1 MFPKK
6 TSIALVTL
14 TLAAF
19 VAPLAPALSWMR
31 PPGLDTLA
39 RIVAIPSPFPE
50 AKPVVPPPAVKAGN
64 DAPKVNPPTIGDDSG
79 KPKSTARHGVN
90 GQPSGNEGPDLP
102 IVVPGGE
109 LPTVTSPT
117 EILDPTG
124 IMRSFYE
131 ALQRS
136 ETKTGGAKVLHYG
149 DSPVTAD
156 SITADARSLFQ
167 RQFGDAGHGFIL
179 AGKPWNWYQHRGTD
193 VKSSG
198 WKMEA
203 LSQAPRAKDNLH
215 GLGGVNFEGAA
226 GATSRIRLADATHN
240 RVEVLYLKQPGGGE
254 FRVEAKDTA
263 ILTIQTDA
271 PEKGSGFAVAELPP
285 GTSEIK
291 LTVVRG
297 PVRVFGYEFEKQRFG
312 VVYSSLGLNGAST
325 QSLLRF
331 LDAGHWAEQIQHQ
344 KPDLLVLNY
353 GTNESVFPRYVDTL
367 YAGEL
372 RQVLARMK
380 AAAPHASILVMAP
393 MDRGEKSA
401 TGGIVTPPV
410 MARIVA
416 VQRQVAGETGC
427 AFFNTYEA
435 MGGAGTMAKWY
446 AAKPRLVNAD
456 YIHPLPG
463 GAAIVGG
470 LLNDAIMQGY
480 RNWKA
485 GGR

>member
-1 MFPKK
+1 MPPRK
-6 TSIALVTL
+6 TSTVIVLVAA
-14 TLAAF
+14 AAF
-19 VAPLAPALSWMR
+19 LAPMAPRLSWLR
-31 PPGLDTLA
+31 APGLDTFA
-39 RIVAIPSPFPE
+39 RIVAFPGLEFMKPAVSETPAAKDVKPPATPHTAGNGIPEPG
-50 AKPVVPPPAVKAGN
+50 AKPKTN
-64 DAPKVNPPTIGDDSG
+64 
-79 KPKSTARHGVN
+79 HE
-90 GQPSGNEGPDLP
+90 GQPGESPDQP
-102 IVVPGGE
+102 IPVPGE
-109 LPTVTSPT
+109 TLPVTSPT
-117 EILDPTG
+117 AIHDPQG

-131 ALQRS
+131 ALQRAES
-136 ETKTGGAKVLHYG
+136 KHGSARVLHYG

-198 WKMEA
+198 WKMEPI
-203 LSQAPRAKDNLH
+203 SQAPRVRDNLV
-215 GLGGVNFEGAA
+215 GLGGVNFEGAV
-226 GATSRIRLADATHN
+226 GATSRIRLADATHT
-240 RVEVLYLKQPGGGE
+240 RVEVLYLKQPGGGD
-254 FRVEAKDTA
+254 FRVDAKDEA
-263 ILTIQTDA
+263 ILNVQTGADF
-271 PEKGSGFAVAELPP
+271 KGSGFASAELPA

-291 LTVVRG
+291 LTVTRGAVRI
-297 PVRVFGYEFEKQRFG
+297 FGYEFEKERPG

-325 QSLLRF
+325 QSLLRY
-331 LDAGHWAEQIQHQ
+331 LDSAHWTEQLQHQ
-344 KPDLLVLNY
+344 NADLLVLNY
-353 GTNESVFPRYVDTL
+353 GTNESVFPKYVDTA

-372 RQVLARMK
+372 RQLLLRMK
-380 AAAPHASILVMAP
+380 AAAPRASVLVMAP

-410 MARIVA
+410 MARIVE
-416 VQRQVAGETGC
+416 VQRQIADETGC

-435 MGGAGTMAKWY
+435 MGGAGTMARWY

-470 LLNDAIMQGY
+470 LLNDALVQGY
-480 RNWKA
+480 QGWKSG

>member
-1 MFPKK
+1 MLPKK
-6 TSIALVTL
+6 TSIALVTVA
-14 TLAAF
+14 LAAF

-31 PPGLDTLA
+31 PPGFDTLA
-39 RIVAIPSPFPE
+39 RIVAIPALNST
-50 AKPVVPPPAVKAGN
+50 VTPAVPLLAMHVDVKPPVQME
-64 DAPKVNPPTIGDDSG
+64 DPVTPKVLVKKNPD
-79 KPKSTARHGVN
+79 
-90 GQPSGNEGPDLP
+90 GNEGPDTP
-102 IVVPGGE
+102 IVVSGADPVA
-109 LPTVTSPT
+109 VTSPT
-117 EILDPTG
+117 EIYDPQG

-136 ETKTGGAKVLHYG
+136 ESKTGSARVLHYG

-198 WKMEA
+198 WKIEA

-226 GATSRIRLADATHN
+226 GATSRIRLADATHSQ
-240 RVEVLYLKQPGGGE
+240 VEVLYLKQPNGGE
-254 FRVEAKDTA
+254 FRVEAKGTP
-263 ILTIQTDA
+263 ILTVQTEA
-271 PEKGSGFAVAELPP
+271 AEKGSGFAVAELPA
-285 GTSEIK
+285 GTTEIK

-297 PVRVFGYEFEKQRFG
+297 PVRIFGYEFEKQHTG
-312 VVYSSLGLNGAST
+312 VIYSSLGLNGAST

-353 GTNESVFPRYVDTL
+353 GTNESVFPKYVDTL

-372 RQVLARMK
+372 KQVLTRMK
-380 AAAPHASILVMAP
+380 TAAPQASILVMAP
-393 MDRGEKSA
+393 MDRGEKAA

-416 VQRQVAGETGC
+416 VQRQVATETGC

-470 LLNDAIMQGY
+470 LFNDALVQGY
-480 RNWKA
+480 RHWKV